1 MSDLDLYIR
10 FGIALAI
17 GTLIGLEREHASTP
31 EVPIFAGVRT
41 FALIALVGATAGLV
55 ATAAATPWVF
65 VGAMAAMGLLLAIA
79 YFALATRNDIGLTTE
94 VTALLTFLLGA
105 LCYWGYGGIASTVGV
120 VTVVLL
126 SLKGEMHRFA
136 RRITREDIYATLKFA
151 VISAVVLPL
160 LPDRSFGPAPFDVF
174 NPYRIWIMVVLISGI
189 SFLGYILMQVL
200 PGRNG
205 IGLTGLLGGLA
216 SSTAVTVSFAGRS
229 KERPEL
235 SKPLAFGMVLAWTV
249 MFLRMPLEISV
260 VDPALVPLI
269 WQPTLA
275 AGGIAVLYAIW
286 FYRRREHQTDSD
298 VVLSNPFKLTPALQ
312 FALAY
317 VVILFFSRAASLY
330 LGNSGVL
337 LTAVVAGSVDVT
349 AVVLTVAELHRLGDI
364 SGSTAAQ
371 ALVIGGIANT
381 VAKAAIAIALGDP
394 HLWKSAL
401 PVVPLMLAAAGAVL
415 WFMR

>member
-1 MSDLDLYIR
+1 MSELDLYIR

-17 GTLIGLEREHASTP
+17 GTLIGLEREHASSP

-41 FALIALVGATAGLV
+41 FALIALVGAAAGLA

-65 VGAMAAMGLLLAIA
+65 VGAMGVMGLLLAIA
-79 YFALATRNDIGLTTE
+79 YFALSTRNDIGLTTE

-105 LCYWGYGGIASTVGV
+105 LCYWGYGGIASAVGV

-136 RRITREDIYATLKFA
+136 RRITREDIYATLKLA

-160 LPDRSFGPAPFDVF
+160 LPDRNFGPVPFDVL

-189 SFLGYILMQVL
+189 SFLGYILMQLL

-216 SSTAVTVSFAGRS
+216 SSTAVTVSFSGRS

-235 SKPLAFGMVLAWTV
+235 AKPLAFGMVLAWTV

-260 VDPALVPLI
+260 VDPALVALI

-275 AGGIAVLYAIW
+275 AGGIAALYAIW
-286 FYRRREHQTDSD
+286 FYRRREHETDSA
-298 VVLSNPFKLTPALQ
+298 VALANPFNLTPALQ

-317 VVILFFSRAASLY
+317 AIILVISRAATLY

-337 LTAVVAGSVDVT
+337 LTAVVAGSIDVT

-364 SGSTAAQ
+364 SSLTAAQ
-371 ALVIGGIANT
+371 ALILGGIANT
-381 VAKAAIAIALGDP
+381 VVKAAIAIALGDRV
-394 HLWKSAL
+394 LWRAAL
-401 PVVPLMLAAAGAVL
+401 PVVPLMLAAAGAAL